1 MWASIPISQL
11 GFLYTTGV
19 CTHLRRPVFYKP
31 HRELM
36 RKSGFMD
43 SKIKVSPVQWHKREE
58 AMAIAVNK
66 HKPQRVLQIV
76 F

>member
-11 GFLYTTGV
+11 GFLDTTGV
-19 CTHLRRPVFYKP
+19 CTHLQSPVFYKP

-36 RKSGFMD
+36 TKIGFMD
-43 SKIKVSPVQWHKREE
+43 SKIKVSPTQWHKSEE
-58 AMAIAVNK
+58 AMVIAVNK
-66 HKPQRVLQIV
+66 HKPHWILQIL